1 MSNLLAQGKELKR
14 LRKEAER
21 RKLEDVE
28 EKELDDADAQVRALE
43 DFEKVQAG
51 LNVRTGDKAN
61 NRIVGRQNGKV
72 IVEQESE
79 GGAKGVKRKL
89 ELDENELLRLGKAGS
104 GEAKRRTL
112 EKQDAKSELPSFWVP
127 SETPGNKKA
136 DLKTIKEHP
145 TCPAAAADQ
154 PHDFTL
160 KTLVAVRFTEDKPTG
175 GSDTPARTCPSCNK
189 ALSNSTKAI
198 LAKPCGHVLCRPCS
212 EKFQKAPDKSAQ
224 DAERDDTI
232 RCHVCQDDVTPG
244 RKAKRSKGAD
254 GNAKVKE
261 SKVER
266 GLVELSSEGTGF
278 AGGGKNM
285 VKKLG
290 VAFQC

>member
-1 MSNLLAQGKELKR
+1 MSNLLAQSKELKR

-28 EKELDDADAQVRALE
+28 EKELDDAEAQMRALE
-43 DFEKVQAG
+43 EFEKVQAG
-51 LNVRTGDKAN
+51 LNARVGGG
-61 NRIVGRQNGKV
+61 RIVGRGNGKV
-72 IVEQESE
+72 IVEQQSD
-79 GGAKGVKRKL
+79 GAASGSKRKL
-89 ELDENELLRLGKAGS
+89 ELDGDELLRPGKGGA

-136 DLKTIKEHP
+136 DLKVIKDHP
-145 TCPAAAADQ
+145 TCPAAATDQ

-160 KTLVAVRFTEDKPTG
+160 KTLVTVHFTEDKPSEG
-175 GSDTPARTCPSCNK
+175 SSDTPNRTCPSCNK
-189 ALSNSTKAI
+189 ALSNNTKAI

-212 EKFQKAPDKSAQ
+212 DKFQKAAEKSAH
-224 DAERDDTI
+224 DAERDGMV
-232 RCHVCQDDVTPG
+232 RCHVCQEDVTAG
-244 RKAKRSKGAD
+244 LKVRRSKGAD
-254 GNAKVKE
+254 GETKGKE

-285 VKKLG
+285 VKKVG
-290 VAFQC
+290 VVFQC